1 LANDL
6 REKSNSIIK
15 VELIVEFLYKI
26 TTKIVMRKKKIKKVQ
41 QRNQN
46 NIKLTEGK

>member
-15 VELIVEFLYKI
+15 AVLIVEFLYKI
-26 TTKIVMRKKKIKKVQ
+26 TTNIAMRKKKIKKVQ